1 MVAAGAP
8 EKSGTGATS
17 EAVADAAAQPP
28 SSSTPSQDQAPAA
41 APAPAVAPP
50 AAADTERRISRDAA
64 DSQATDSPAKAA
76 AASAAAPQVPLSAT
90 KAKPASSSSSA
101 VVAAAAAGEPAR
113 ASGSAEGGRA
123 VRSVAEFAKEVAA
136 LQEENR
142 KLKEMLHNQV
152 SPFCRMQAMTVCQ
165 VAPYLC
171 AKRPAGRHVTE
182 ALVGCL

>member
-8 EKSGTGATS
+8 ERSGTGATS

-50 AAADTERRISRDAA
+50 AVADTERRISRDAA

-76 AASAAAPQVPLSAT
+76 AASAAAPKVPLSAT

-171 AKRPAGRHVTE
+171 AKRQAGRHVTE